1 MRSLALLAVLRPALA
16 LAGTITSGPT
26 PEEQAKAAKAQ
37 AAKAEPA
44 KKPPAKKAPP
54 KKKPPEG
61 KAPAAQ
67 PEAEDAPPAVPSR
80 PSSAKENFRKA
91 NPCPSTGRSSG
102 SCPGYEVEHMNPPA
116 CGGADSPGNMQ
127 WVQASAARKK
137 GAPECKTRWGR
148 SPEGPALMSLDR
160 SRPGRRA
167 FRRRDSRLGV
177 GARRCNPRPG
187 RGAP

>member
-1 MRSLALLAVLRPALA
+1 MRSLALLIVLLPALA
-16 LAGTITSGPT
+16 LAGTITTGPT
-26 PEEQAKAAKAQ
+26 PEEQAQPAKAKQ
-37 AAKAEPA
+37 PKKPPA
-44 KKPPAKKAPP
+44 KKPPAKKAPAT
-54 KKKPPEG
+54 

-67 PEAEDAPPAVPSR
+67 PAAVDAPPAAPVR

-137 GAPECKTRWGR
+137 GAPECKTR
-148 SPEGPALMSLDR
+148 
-160 SRPGRRA
+160 
-167 FRRRDSRLGV
+167 
-177 GARRCNPRPG
+177 
-187 RGAP
+187 